1 MIPFVHA
8 LLADNPLSL
17 SVWYNV
23 NFMKTIW
30 PFFAALFICASF
42 LCGNLLAAEMSEN
55 AIEVEGVSTIAL
67 GKIVG
72 PDMKLA
78 KFTLRNTGDA
88 PMEIT
93 RITSTCSCLR
103 GYPQQAAIPPH
114 DKQVVTLEL
123 NPSKVRGEFRRSAWV
138 HTTDPKR
145 PRLLLTVTGNVV
157 SLFEGLPESLA
168 FRCDALGEAWTNTL
182 TLTTAMSALSLG
194 EPLVSENKT
203 MRVEAAVTNLAQAGA
218 FELRLVAIPLT
229 EGMSSALVE
238 IPIIAQNQ
246 MPNLEMRL
254 IGKVGSQFNVAPDQL
269 MIFPTDKPLVRG
281 FTVRTD
287 EKSVDFG
294 KVTFSPQR
302 EGVTCDVRPNAKNPA
317 NFSIRVTLTPE
328 AVEALLE
335 EPEPKLSVGYPNYAP
350 VDIPIVTPPAKKI
363 SR

>member
-1 MIPFVHA
+1 MV
-8 LLADNPLSL
+8 
-17 SVWYNV
+17 
-23 NFMKTIW
+23 
-30 PFFAALFICASF
+30 
-42 LCGNLLAAEMSEN
+42 
-55 AIEVEGVSTIAL
+55 EVEGNSTIAL
-67 GKIVG
+67 GKVVG

-93 RITSTCSCLR
+93 RVTSTCSCLR
-103 GYPQQAAIPPH
+103 GYPQQSTIPPH
-114 DKQVVTLEL
+114 DTQAVTLEL

-157 SLFEGLPESLA
+157 PLFEGLPESLA

-182 TLTTAMSALSLG
+182 TLTTAMSALALG
-194 EPLVSENKT
+194 DPVVSENKA
-203 MRVEAAVTNLAQAGA
+203 MRVEAAITNLAQTGT
-218 FELRLVAIPLT
+218 FELRLVAIPLV
-229 EGMSSALVE
+229 EGQSSALVE
-238 IPIIAQNQ
+238 IPVIGKNQ

-269 MIFPTDKPLVRG
+269 TIFPTDKPLVRG

-287 EKSVDFG
+287 EKRVELD

-302 EGVTCDVRPNAKNPA
+302 EGITCDVRANAKNPA
-317 NFSIRVTLTPE
+317 NFSIRVTLTPA

-335 EPEPKLSVGYPNYAP
+335 EPEPKLSIGYPNYAP
-350 VDIPIVTPPAKKI
+350 VDIPITTPPAQENPIK

>member
-1 MIPFVHA
+1 MKSTLFF
-8 LLADNPLSL
+8 LAAFL
-17 SVWYNV
+17 
-23 NFMKTIW
+23 
-30 PFFAALFICASF
+30 ICAVF
-42 LCGNLLAAEMSEN
+42 PFGNLLATEGAEN
-55 AIEVEGVSTIAL
+55 VVEVEGSSTVAL
-67 GKIVG
+67 GKVIG

-93 RITSTCSCLR
+93 RVTSTCSCLR
-103 GYPQQAAIPPH
+103 GYPQQATIPPH

-123 NPSKVRGEFRRSAWV
+123 NPGKVRGEFRRSAWV

-145 PRLLLTVTGNVV
+145 PRLLLTVTGTVIP
-157 SLFEGLPESLA
+157 LFEGLPESLA
-168 FRCDALGEAWTNTL
+168 FQCDALGETWTNTL
-182 TLTTAMSALSLG
+182 TLTTAMSALALG
-194 EPLVSENKT
+194 APVVSENKA
-203 MRVEAAVTNLAQAGA
+203 MRVETTVTNLAQAGT
-218 FELRLVAIPLT
+218 FELQLMATPQA

-238 IPIIAQNQ
+238 IPVIGKNQ

-287 EKSVDFG
+287 EKSVDLG

-302 EGVTCDVRPNAKNPA
+302 EGVTCDARPNAKNPA

-328 AVEALLE
+328 AVEVLLE
-335 EPEPKLSVGYPNYAP
+335 EPEPKLSIGYPNYAP